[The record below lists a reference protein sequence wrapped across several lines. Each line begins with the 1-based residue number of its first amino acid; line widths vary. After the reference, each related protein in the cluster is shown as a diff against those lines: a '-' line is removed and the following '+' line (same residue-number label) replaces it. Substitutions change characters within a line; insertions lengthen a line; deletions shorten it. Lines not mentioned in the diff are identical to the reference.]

1 VIAGSGPEGRMSGS
15 RRVLVAPA
23 VLSLAVLVA
32 AVASSLGGADA
43 SGVTQ
48 AEANNRDL
56 AQVEL
61 VCASG
66 LSAGGTPDY
75 FGDVVT
81 KDTPE
86 DLAGR
91 YYAAI
96 RPTGVDPALP
106 APTWTIAYNST
117 SVSTA
122 SRAQAVYA
130 QNPERPLSVLRM
142 ERLDPGGWILSST
155 NDCG

>member
-1 VIAGSGPEGRMSGS
+1 MSRS
-15 RRVLVAPA
+15 RRVLVASA

-32 AVASSLGGADA
+32 LVASSLGGADA
-43 SGVTQ
+43 NGVTQ
-48 AEANNRDL
+48 AELSNNRDL

-61 VCASG
+61 ECGSG
-66 LSAGGTPDY
+66 LSSGGTPDY
-75 FGDVVT
+75 FADVVT

-106 APTWTIAYNST
+106 APTWTIAYNSS

-122 SRAQAVYA
+122 SQAQAVYA
-130 QNPERPLSVLRM
+130 QNSDPPLSVLRM
-142 ERLDPGGWILSST
+142 ERLVPGGWILSSI
-155 NDCG
+155 NNCG